1 MSPTAGDCGEK
12 ERRTTARCGG
22 QWAGE
27 EKEPRQTTDKRR
39 DDGEGEENKEM
50 KGKMRRKEKSCH
62 GVVCE

>member
-12 ERRTTARCGG
+12 ERRSTARCGG

-39 DDGEGEENKEM
+39 DDGEENKEM